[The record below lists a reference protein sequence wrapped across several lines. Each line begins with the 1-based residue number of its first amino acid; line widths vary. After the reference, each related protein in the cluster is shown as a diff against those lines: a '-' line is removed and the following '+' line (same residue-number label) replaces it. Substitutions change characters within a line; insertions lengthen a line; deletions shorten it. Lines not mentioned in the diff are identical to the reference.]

1 VIFIRALQ
9 RRADGTQSEA
19 VKNGE
24 MMPQDVVEAVNGV
37 EVGTDLSVLTKEIDK
52 VEIDG
57 DITFRLSRRAKDEE
71 RRLKS
76 LQEKK
81 IAKALDET
89 LHQIFIL
96 IDTDKSGKLSLAEID
111 KAGKQVFLDKLGI
124 HFPSSVHKEGF
135 ASLQKFA
142 HIGDGQIDFDEFKGI
157 MYSKEIALCSRN
169 TRYAKYATLFKKLD
183 KDSSGS
189 IDKAEFVAANEMLDK
204 LFGENGTAI
213 AEEFSAA
220 DLNDDGIIQFTEFCD
235 ICEDFYER
243 HLHPDGYHAEE
254 SVTISQED
262 ANNLIEEHFDENH
275 ESETGVPENLAEIN
289 TLVQSSVSSAAENTP
304 AEDGENTEEPVVSE
318 ALAEARA
325 QAAAAAQAAAEKK
338 EAEDQ
343 QKHREEIA
351 AAKKKKEEEK
361 KLKEQ
366 QLKEEQKQ
374 VAKSNKE
381 ESEVAAPASSGC
393 CVIA

>member
-1 VIFIRALQ
+1 MSQWLFA
-9 RRADGTQSEA
+9 GQSA
-19 VKNGE
+19 
-24 MMPQDVVEAVNGV
+24 Q
-37 EVGTDLSVLTKEIDK
+37 
-52 VEIDG
+52 
-57 DITFRLSRRAKDEE
+57 
-71 RRLKS
+71 
-76 LQEKK
+76 
-81 IAKALDET
+81 IAW
-89 LHQIFIL
+89 F
-96 IDTDKSGKLSLAEID
+96 
-111 KAGKQVFLDKLGI
+111 
-124 HFPSSVHKEGF
+124 
-135 ASLQKFA
+135 
-142 HIGDGQIDFDEFKGI
+142 
-157 MYSKEIALCSRN
+157 
-169 TRYAKYATLFKKLD
+169 
-183 KDSSGS
+183 
-189 IDKAEFVAANEMLDK
+189 
-204 LFGENGTAI
+204 
-213 AEEFSAA
+213 
-220 DLNDDGIIQFTEFCD
+220 FCQLLP
-235 ICEDFYER
+235 I
-243 HLHPDGYHAEE
+243 
-254 SVTISQED
+254 
-262 ANNLIEEHFDENH
+262 EHFDENH

>member
-1 VIFIRALQ
+1 
-9 RRADGTQSEA
+9 
-19 VKNGE
+19 
-24 MMPQDVVEAVNGV
+24 
-37 EVGTDLSVLTKEIDK
+37 
-52 VEIDG
+52 
-57 DITFRLSRRAKDEE
+57 
-71 RRLKS
+71 
-76 LQEKK
+76 
-81 IAKALDET
+81 
-89 LHQIFIL
+89 
-96 IDTDKSGKLSLAEID
+96 
-111 KAGKQVFLDKLGI
+111 LDKLGLHLGKDI
-124 HFPSSVHKEGF
+124 IENGFSSLEQF
-135 ASLQKFA
+135 SE
-142 HIGDGQIDFDEFKGI
+142 IGDGEIDYEQFRGVL
-157 MYSKEIALCSRN
+157 YSKELALSGRK
-169 TRYAKYATLFKKLD
+169 TRHAKYAVLFKKLD

-304 AEDGENTEEPVVSE
+304 AEESENTEEPVVSE